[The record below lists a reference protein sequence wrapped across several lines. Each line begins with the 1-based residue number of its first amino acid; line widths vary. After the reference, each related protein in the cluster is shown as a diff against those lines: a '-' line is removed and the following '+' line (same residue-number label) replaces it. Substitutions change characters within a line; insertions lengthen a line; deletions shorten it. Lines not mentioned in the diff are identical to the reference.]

1 MDVSTDSDTSE
12 DVLVR
17 SPTQD
22 IQVKNVPAIVTWQAS
37 DGQVQL
43 LEHLDF
49 VLVYKHDSKQALI
62 RLQTALK
69 LRRESA
75 KPNIFILAK
84 PTEVEKLDCI
94 RNDSDETLTEAE
106 TEQYRVAREK
116 LGSSAYT
123 LRFSLRTPAVFVVPK
138 RQSYASFRAGSQATW
153 RSWESFVKDTVQF
166 MIHFPT
172 SSLAKTRLL
181 SFCQAASESGL
192 TSLNDEVASLYGGE
206 GGRIVGIHDH
216 HANDGLGARGCG
228 DVGGPDPSGP
238 ANDAPPAYDEHAA
251 AGSSISAT
259 APPLCLSPHLP
270 PDRKRRRGASNSD
283 SDRGNTKTRGKSVD
297 ASDLI
302 LHSIANLQRIVESSR
317 TEHGAILTQMLA
329 KMESLDGRV
338 SRLEDQQQNLSKE
351 MEACVEP
358 LWDELSAR
366 LQSQEDREHDYMR
379 DMADEVFGEKIDER
393 MDEKIPEAL
402 TSYFRTGD
410 DGQALVSEVVGDR
423 IQEETR
429 DFLRRQ
435 CFTTQMTIA
444 ENE

>member
-123 LRFSLRTPAVFVVPK
+123 LRFSLRTCCRWV
-138 RQSYASFRAGSQATW
+138 
-153 RSWESFVKDTVQF
+153 
-166 MIHFPT
+166 
-172 SSLAKTRLL
+172 
-181 SFCQAASESGL
+181 
-192 TSLNDEVASLYGGE
+192 
-206 GGRIVGIHDH
+206 
-216 HANDGLGARGCG
+216 
-228 DVGGPDPSGP
+228 
-238 ANDAPPAYDEHAA
+238 
-251 AGSSISAT
+251 
-259 APPLCLSPHLP
+259 
-270 PDRKRRRGASNSD
+270 
-283 SDRGNTKTRGKSVD
+283 
-297 ASDLI
+297 
-302 LHSIANLQRIVESSR
+302 
-317 TEHGAILTQMLA
+317 
-329 KMESLDGRV
+329 
-338 SRLEDQQQNLSKE
+338 
-351 MEACVEP
+351 
-358 LWDELSAR
+358 
-366 LQSQEDREHDYMR
+366 
-379 DMADEVFGEKIDER
+379 
-393 MDEKIPEAL
+393 
-402 TSYFRTGD
+402 
-410 DGQALVSEVVGDR
+410 
-423 IQEETR
+423 
-429 DFLRRQ
+429 
-435 CFTTQMTIA
+435 
-444 ENE
+444 